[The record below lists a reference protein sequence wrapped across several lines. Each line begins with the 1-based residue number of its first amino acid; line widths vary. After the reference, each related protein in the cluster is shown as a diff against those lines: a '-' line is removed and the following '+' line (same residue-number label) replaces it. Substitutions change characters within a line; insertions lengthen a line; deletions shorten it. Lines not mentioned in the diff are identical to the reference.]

1 MKTEKEPLRIE
12 TDFPG
17 GNADVIGRFGNEVL
31 IRPDLRRTMRE
42 WFYWHFRVRF
52 SGPGT
57 YTFRFAAAN
66 VMSRAGAAFRPQGK
80 KEWRWLPESDFDT
93 EQRFFRFTWRE
104 GDPDTV
110 YFCVCIPYMPE
121 DLESFLA
128 EHPEVKK
135 TTLCRT
141 PKGREVP
148 LLQLGSEGKRTLLL
162 TSRHHAC
169 ESPGTF
175 VLEGILRYAL
185 SSPDFR
191 AAYRILAAPFMDL
204 DAVTDGEQ
212 GKYRYPLDQGSDYG
226 DVQYFEETKALK
238 ALIFR
243 EKPDVILDLH
253 APYLVSGLNENF
265 FLVSSYPVGSPGAAR
280 ERRFAEHLEKHTGSS
295 HGFRAGQLIKT
306 GAGSNREDP
315 SYGASGVP
323 NAVIPRRG
331 IGKFGAS
338 LPFTVL
344 SCVFENSYALG
355 DMGTKKLSVASWHS
369 FGAGIAET
377 LLELQDILADEEKA

>member
-1 MKTEKEPLRIE
+1 MKMDKEPIRIE

-17 GNADVIGRFGNEVL
+17 GNADVIGRFGNDVL
-31 IRPDLRRTMRE
+31 LRPDLRRTMRE

-52 SGPGT
+52 SAPGV

-66 VMSRAGAAFRPQGK
+66 VMSRAGGAFRPQGE

-93 EQRFFRFTWRE
+93 EQRMFRFTWRE

-110 YFCVCIPYMPE
+110 YFCVCIPYMPD
-121 DLESFLA
+121 DLESFLS

-148 LLQLGSEGKRTLLL
+148 LLQLDSGGKRTLLL

-185 SSPDFR
+185 SSADFR
-191 AAYRILAAPFMDL
+191 AAYRILAAPFMDMDGIL
-204 DAVTDGEQ
+204 DGEQ

-226 DVQYFEETKALK
+226 DVQYYEETKALK
-238 ALIFR
+238 TLIFR

-253 APYLVSGLNENF
+253 APYLVGESDENF
-265 FLVSSYPVGSPGAAR
+265 FIPSVYLSGTPGAER
-280 ERRFAEHLEKHTGSS
+280 ERLFGTLVEKHTGAS
-295 HGFRAGQLIKT
+295 HGFRADQIIPR
-306 GAGSNREDP
+306 GAGCNREDP
-315 SYGASGVP
+315 AYGASGVP
-323 NAVIPRRG
+323 NAVIPRLG

-338 LPFTVL
+338 LPFTSL
-344 SCVFENSYALG
+344 SGRFG
-355 DMGTKKLSVASWHS
+355 SVV
-369 FGAGIAET
+369 GEGP
-377 LLELQDILADEEKA
+377 

>member
-1 MKTEKEPLRIE
+1 MILEQDDIRIDS
-12 TDFPG
+12 DFPG
-17 GNADVIGRFGNEVL
+17 GNAEIIGRFGNDVL
-31 IRPDLRRTMRE
+31 LRPDLRRTMRE

-52 SGPGT
+52 QKPGE
-57 YTFRFAAAN
+57 YVFRFAAVN
-66 VMSRAGAAFRPQGK
+66 VMSRAGCAFRPQEE
-80 KEWRWLPESDFDT
+80 KEWRWLPENDFDPK
-93 EQRFFRFTWRE
+93 QRMFRFRYHA
-104 GDPDTV
+104 GGPDTV
-110 YFCVCIPYMPE
+110 YFCVGIPYMKE

-128 EHPEVKK
+128 EVPDVKR
-135 TTLCRT
+135 TVLCHTR
-141 PKGREVP
+141 KGREVP
-148 LLQLGSEGKRTLLL
+148 LLQLASAGAERTLLL

-280 ERRFAEHLEKHTGSS
+280 ERQRE
-295 HGFRAGQLIKT
+295 KT
-306 GAGSNREDP
+306 GEQQQHLFRP
-315 SYGASGVP
+315 P
-323 NAVIPRRG
+323 
-331 IGKFGAS
+331 
-338 LPFTVL
+338 
-344 SCVFENSYALG
+344 VFPP
-355 DMGTKKLSVASWHS
+355 
-369 FGAGIAET
+369 I
-377 LLELQDILADEEKA
+377 